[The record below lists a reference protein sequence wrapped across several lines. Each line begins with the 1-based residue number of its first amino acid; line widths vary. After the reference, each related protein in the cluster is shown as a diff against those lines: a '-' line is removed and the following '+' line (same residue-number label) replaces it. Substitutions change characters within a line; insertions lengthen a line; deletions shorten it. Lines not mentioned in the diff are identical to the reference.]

1 MTRQARPFILHTCVK
16 FEIERAFL
24 RRPPQWHLK
33 RGVLIKIVEMDRLD
47 VLLPTYS
54 PLLLS
59 EGLDEKFEFPVRPKR
74 FTTRGSATAFFIGM
88 MNKSL
93 RYGNYIQENGL
104 TLEKIL
110 APRLVEALSYL
121 GGKV

>member
-1 MTRQARPFILHTCVK
+1 
-16 FEIERAFL
+16 
-24 RRPPQWHLK
+24 
-33 RGVLIKIVEMDRLD
+33 
-47 VLLPTYS
+47 
-54 PLLLS
+54 
-59 EGLDEKFEFPVRPKR
+59 
-74 FTTRGSATAFFIGM
+74 

-93 RYGNYIQENGL
+93 RYGNYMHESGL